1 MKKSFERPY
10 LTATSMGGVP
20 YRDLERTVQTILDYF
35 PVAPC
40 LPVTTRSA
48 RWMFEGIPCL
58 RVDREKR
65 KIYMDPSAEREEELI
80 EFYDRYEQGDL
91 DYFAT
96 TPQAAPF
103 FYAMLERL
111 KESPPP
117 DLKWVSF
124 HTAGPVLLGDI
135 IVQVDGR
142 PSFNNET
149 LRDVIKKVA
158 NMKTKWLEKKIK
170 EEIPGVEVLADL
182 PETTLVN
189 FTSAG
194 GTGTRDEIIK
204 AINEGFQGLT
214 CPTWIHC
221 CANIDWS
228 LLTETNVDVINFDA
242 YQHSENM
249 ALYSKELQ
257 KFLGRGG
264 MIAWGIV
271 PVIEDLL
278 LKESVPS
285 LVERLEKG
293 IKLFVS
299 QGIDEEL
306 LVSSSW
312 ILSSCETILLT
323 QEQSDLV
330 FGMIKE
336 ISQIMR
342 KRYGFDA

>member
-1 MKKSFERPY
+1 MRKSFERPY
-10 LTATSMGGVP
+10 FTATSMGGVP
-20 YRDLERTVQTILDYF
+20 YRDLEKTVRTILDYF

-40 LPVTTRSA
+40 LPVTTRSS

-58 RVDREKR
+58 RIDREKR
-65 KIYMDPSAEREEELI
+65 KIFMDPSPEREIELI
-80 EFYDRYEQGDL
+80 EFYERYEQGDL

-96 TPQAAPF
+96 TAQAAPF
-103 FYAMLERL
+103 LYAMLEKL

-117 DLKWVSF
+117 ELKWVGF

-135 IVQVDGR
+135 IVQTDGS

-149 LRDVIKKVA
+149 YRDVIKKA
-158 NMKTKWLEKKIK
+158 SNMKTKWLVKKIK

-189 FTSAG
+189 FTSSG

-204 AINEGFQGLT
+204 AINEGFQDLT

-228 LLTETNVDVINFDA
+228 LLMETKVDIINFDA

-249 ALYSKELQ
+249 ALYSKQLRQ
-257 KFLGRGG
+257 FLERGG

-271 PVIEDLL
+271 PVIEELL
-278 LKESVPS
+278 LKETVPS

-293 IKLFVS
+293 INLFVR

-323 QEQSDLV
+323 HEQSDLV

-342 KRYGFDA
+342 KKYGCDA